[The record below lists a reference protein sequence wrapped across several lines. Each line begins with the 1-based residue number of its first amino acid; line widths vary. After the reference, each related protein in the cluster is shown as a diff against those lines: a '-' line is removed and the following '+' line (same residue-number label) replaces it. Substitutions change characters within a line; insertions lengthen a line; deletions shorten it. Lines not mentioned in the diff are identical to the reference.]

1 MISCKFASN
10 TSKISLYK
18 PKYFGFTKLKRL
30 KRKTKFFLSFFLCN
44 ALNFFERFFCRKEKT
59 STFAIARRDGR
70 VVECGGLEN
79 RCTARYR
86 GFESLSLRH
95 LRV

>member
-1 MISCKFASN
+1 MILRKFVSN

-18 PKYFGFTKLKRL
+18 PNYFDFTKLKRL
-30 KRKTKFFLSFFLCN
+30 KRKTKFFLSFFLIN
-44 ALNFFERFFCRKEKT
+44 VLNFLGRNFWWKEKT

-86 GFESLSLRH
+86 GFESLSLRNT
-95 LRV
+95 RV